1 VSGKRKPR
9 HPGDVCRGIQVC
21 GKSDLVEIIMNRKEN
36 IMDRSIDKFW
46 RTRLADLKKVLDSN
60 NFQTFLAETTEEAK
74 NIVLEKIIPDIAPKS
89 VSWGGSLT
97 FTGTGLYDVL
107 KKRSDFTVLDT
118 FEKKLSP
125 EESLE
130 RRRQSLLV
138 DLFITGSNAVT
149 EAGQLVNLDM
159 IGNRIGGITFGP
171 KHVIILVGRNK
182 IVSDLD
188 AAMFRIKNYAAPVN
202 TMRLGK
208 KTPCA
213 KTSYCE
219 ECKSPDR
226 ICNTWTITE
235 KSFPKGRVKVVLI
248 NNDLGF

>member
-1 VSGKRKPR
+1 MDKP
-9 HPGDVCRGIQVC
+9 I
-21 GKSDLVEIIMNRKEN
+21 EN
-36 IMDRSIDKFW
+36 YWKI
-46 RTRLADLKKVLDSN
+46 RLANLKEALEGN
-60 NFQTFLAETTEEAK
+60 NFEVFIADSINAAK
-74 NIVLEKIIPDIAPKS
+74 DIVLEKIVPTTGAQS
-89 VSWGGSLT
+89 VSWGGSVT
-97 FTGTGLYDVL
+97 FITTGLYNTL
-107 KKRSDFTVLDT
+107 KESIDMKVLDT
-118 FEKKLSP
+118 YDKNLSP
-125 EESLE
+125 EDSLE

-138 DLFITGSNAVT
+138 DLYITGTNAVT
-149 EAGQLVNLDM
+149 ESGQLVNLDM

-182 IVSDLD
+182 ITADLD
-188 AAMFRIKNYAAPVN
+188 EALFRVKNYAAPVN
-202 TMRLGK
+202 TMRLDK

-248 NNDLGF
+248 NEDLGF

>member
-1 VSGKRKPR
+1 MDKP
-9 HPGDVCRGIQVC
+9 
-21 GKSDLVEIIMNRKEN
+21 
-36 IMDRSIDKFW
+36 IDKFW
-46 RTRLADLKKVLDSN
+46 RTRLTDLKKVLDSN
-60 NFQTFLAETTEEAK
+60 NFETFVAENIDEAK
-74 NIVLEKIIPDIAPKS
+74 NIVLEKIIPETSPTS

-97 FTGTGLYDVL
+97 FTATGLYDTL
-107 KKRSDFTVLDT
+107 KKRGDLKVLDT
-118 FEKKLSP
+118 FEKNLTP

-130 RRRQSLLV
+130 RRRRSLLV

-159 IGNRIGGITFGP
+159 IGNRICGITFGP
-171 KHVIILVGRNK
+171 KHVIILAGRNK
-182 IVSDLD
+182 IVPDLD

-202 TMRLGK
+202 TMRLDK

-219 ECKSPDR
+219 ECKSSDR

-235 KSFPKGRVKVVLI
+235 KSFPKGRVKVILI
-248 NNDLGF
+248 NDDLGF

>member
-1 VSGKRKPR
+1 MYEPIERYWKVRLN
-9 HPGDVCRGIQVC
+9 DV
-21 GKSDLVEIIMNRKEN
+21 KEALN
-36 IMDRSIDKFW
+36 
-46 RTRLADLKKVLDSN
+46 AN
-60 NFQTFLAETTEEAK
+60 NFDAVVVDNAIEAK
-74 NIVLEKIIPDIAPKS
+74 TRVLEKMIPETGARSI
-89 VSWGGSLT
+89 SWGGSLT
-97 FTGTGLYDVL
+97 FIATGIYDAVKESDDL
-107 KKRSDFTVLDT
+107 KVLDT
-118 FEKKLSP
+118 FAKGLTA
-125 EESLE
+125 EEMLE

-149 EAGQLVNLDM
+149 ETGQLVNLDM
-159 IGNRIGGITFGP
+159 FGNRIGAITFGP

-182 IVSDLD
+182 IVTDLD
-188 AAMFRIKNYAAPVN
+188 EAMFRIKNYAAPVN

-208 KTPCA
+208 KTPCS

-248 NNDLGF
+248 NEDMGF

>member
-1 VSGKRKPR
+1 MEKP
-9 HPGDVCRGIQVC
+9 
-21 GKSDLVEIIMNRKEN
+21 
-36 IMDRSIDKFW
+36 IDNFW
-46 RTRLADLKKVLDSN
+46 RTRLTDLKKVLDSN
-60 NFQTFLAETTEEAK
+60 NFQAFVAENIDEAK
-74 NIVLEKIIPDIAPKS
+74 KIVLEKIIPEISPTS

-97 FTGTGLYDVL
+97 FTATGLYDTL
-107 KKRSDFTVLDT
+107 KKRGDLKVLDT
-118 FEKKLSP
+118 FEKNLTP

-130 RRRQSLLV
+130 RRRRSLLV

-171 KHVIILVGRNK
+171 KHVIILAGRNK
-182 IVSDLD
+182 IVPDLD

-202 TMRLGK
+202 TMRLDK

-235 KSFPKGRVKVVLI
+235 KSFPKGRVKVILI
-248 NNDLGF
+248 NDNLGF